1 MSSHQPEAGKEEAQ
15 LKQRI
20 EWVEYMEAVKDRRWQ
35 LVKTLDQA
43 LSQLVESEED
53 YQRLLDYYG
62 SQEFRQDMDDSN
74 QGIIPAEVKQGVL
87 SEDEV
92 FNLVGANYDLSVRL
106 IEVAALLLKHP

>member
-1 MSSHQPEAGKEEAQ
+1 MSSHQPEAGKEETQ

-20 EWVEYMEAVKDRRWQ
+20 EWIEYMESVKDRRWQ